1 MAGLSIRHP
10 RYGKRGA
17 RRTHTGAQM
26 DERIATT
33 LWTSES
39 DEGRALLCGAGIP
52 FVAQAF
58 MPAASTLV
66 STFGHTLCIRTL
78 PVAAR
83 KRELRERRRLR

>member
-1 MAGLSIRHP
+1 
-10 RYGKRGA
+10 
-17 RRTHTGAQM
+17 M

-66 STFGHTLCIRTL
+66 STFGHTLVHPL
-78 PVAAR
+78 PHSRCSEARIERVAEVEV
-83 KRELRERRRLR
+83 KG